1 VIAARFHEYGG
12 TDVLQFDELPIPE
25 PAPGEVVV
33 AIEACALNH
42 LDLDL
47 RAGTSRIP
55 LELPHILGSDGIGRI
70 HSVGLDAGDWRP
82 GDRVMVLEEIPCGRC
97 DQCTTGNQNRC
108 DYGEWIGV
116 NRPGC
121 YAEYVATLAHG
132 VARLPEERTAAE
144 WAGVQVPFGT
154 AWHML
159 VTRGQLRAGETVLI
173 NAAGS
178 GIGSAAVQIALL
190 AGARVIATAGSDA
203 KLDRARELGAYAAVN
218 YSTPGWG
225 AEVLALTGGRGVD
238 LVYDHVGGEVLRESL
253 TVVRKGG
260 RIATCGAHAGET
272 VPLDVIELFRSERSI
287 IGSRTCTLEE
297 IEQVIALVTE
307 HGLEPVIDSV
317 YPLSDVVAAT
327 ERMARRDHFGK
338 IVLQPR
344 PDSAQ

>member
-1 VIAARFHEYGG
+1 VIAVRFHEYGG
-12 TDVLQFDELPIPE
+12 TSVLSVDEIPIPE
-25 PAPGEVVV
+25 PAPDEVVV

-70 HSVGLDAGDWRP
+70 ESVGPDVSDWRP
-82 GDRVMVLEEIPCGRC
+82 GDRVMVLEEVPCGRC
-97 DQCTTGNQNRC
+97 DECAAGHQNRC
-108 DYGEWIGV
+108 DHCDWIGV

-121 YAEYVATLAHG
+121 YAEYLATPADG
-132 VARLPEERTAAE
+132 VVRLPEVRTAAE

-159 VTRGQLRAGETVLI
+159 VTRGRVRVGETVLI

-203 KLDRARELGAYAAVN
+203 KLDRARELGAHAAVN

-225 AEVLALTGGRGVD
+225 AEVLALTGGEGVD

-253 TVVRKGG
+253 TLVRKGG
-260 RIATCGAHAGET
+260 RLATCGAHAGET
-272 VPLDVIELFRSERSI
+272 VALDVIELFRAERTI
-287 IGSRTCTLEE
+287 IGSRHCTLEE
-297 IEQVIALVTE
+297 IEKVNALVAE
-307 HGLEPVIDSV
+307 RKLEPVIDSV

-327 ERMARRDHFGK
+327 EQMARRDHFGK
-338 IVLQPR
+338 IVLEPR
-344 PDSAQ
+344 Q